1 MLTYWLWNEFI
12 YDYIFYS
19 KFMNVYKVLIAI
31 ILSLI
36 FIPLDIVLLLLE
48 IIALIITN
56 LCGRKLGEE

>member
-36 FIPLDIVLLLLE
+36 FIPLDIVLLPLE
-48 IIALIITN
+48 GIALIITN
-56 LCGRKLGEE
+56 L